1 MTNAPACAVPQCVP
15 DAGLLATPTPVCSF
29 QLLLVSASYTHAMA
43 QRISAD
49 AVIQFF
55 AGEDPGSLSES
66 VFDGSDD
73 DLGMDWDSD
82 NHQSES
88 EQMHDGMFFC
98 KPKTIRLKR
107 FELVKIL

>member
-1 MTNAPACAVPQCVP
+1 
-15 DAGLLATPTPVCSF
+15 
-29 QLLLVSASYTHAMA
+29 MA

-49 AVIQFF
+49 VVIQFF
-55 AGEDPGSLSES
+55 AGEDPES

-82 NHQSES
+82 DHESES

-98 KPKTIRLKR
+98 MQ
-107 FELVKIL
+107 E

>member
-1 MTNAPACAVPQCVP
+1 
-15 DAGLLATPTPVCSF
+15 
-29 QLLLVSASYTHAMA
+29 MA
-43 QRISAD
+43 QCISAD

-82 NHQSES
+82 DHQSES

-98 KPKTIRLKR
+98 KQ
-107 FELVKIL
+107 E

>member
-1 MTNAPACAVPQCVP
+1 M
-15 DAGLLATPTPVCSF
+15 S
-29 QLLLVSASYTHAMA
+29 

-55 AGEDPGSLSES
+55 AGEDRGSLSES

-82 NHQSES
+82 DHESES

-98 KPKTIRLKR
+98 KQEYNEKHLKVHNPR
-107 FELVKIL
+107 HC